1 MAERAG
7 DDDFLSKIERDAK
20 ALSSGA
26 KPQAPAQIDPDL
38 EAALRRDYDFMRP
51 TETPTD
57 LGRMAAVG
65 GRALVS
71 GAPPAAFGLPALA
84 ADAYESLVN
93 LAKRG
98 YNVAAPAIGAEP
110 VPYTPA
116 FRNLQALGQAGQQLA
131 SNLPIEAPRTP
142 GERIL
147 TQGVESAL
155 GAATGGAIASTAR
168 GLIPAVAPA
177 VAPAT
182 AAQTL
187 QQAATQAA
195 GQYARSASAS
205 PVLTTAGAG
214 TGGAAAQ
221 LSSERGGTPG
231 QNILA
236 GLIGGALPTVAASA
250 ATRAVTPFTSNI
262 NPEQQRLL
270 TAAREQYGLQP
281 TAGQALG
288 IPRLQYMENVA
299 SELPGAVRMRAAQPQ
314 QERAFQSAVMRQA
327 NVPGDLATPEAL
339 RQARNVA
346 GGRIRELAETT
357 PVIPVNT
364 PEFADDLTKVVRDY
378 YKTPQAVQKEAFANW
393 VTEIASTGGAMSGT
407 QYQEIRRQINDQA
420 KRYSRSSVA
429 AERDYG
435 EALRGVRNALD
446 NAFERATSKT
456 KREDLTQARRDY
468 ALAKTIERA
477 AGGAGGAS
485 GEISGPRFRQAVEA
499 EAPALYRQGY
509 GDLNELA
516 RIGSTFYPRLPQSG
530 TEARAS
536 ARAMLSPGQLGSEV
550 MKSAVLAPFGALS
563 STALLNPAT
572 QAWLRNQALAGR
584 RPPVF
589 TSISPAAQGGL
600 YAAREAGLLGQ

>member
-1 MAERAG
+1 
-7 DDDFLSKIERDAK
+7 
-20 ALSSGA
+20 
-26 KPQAPAQIDPDL
+26 
-38 EAALRRDYDFMRP
+38 
-51 TETPTD
+51 
-57 LGRMAAVG
+57 
-65 GRALVS
+65 
-71 GAPPAAFGLPALA
+71 
-84 ADAYESLVN
+84 
-93 LAKRG
+93 
-98 YNVAAPAIGAEP
+98 
-110 VPYTPA
+110 
-116 FRNLQALGQAGQQLA
+116 
-131 SNLPIEAPRTP
+131 
-142 GERIL
+142 
-147 TQGVESAL
+147 
-155 GAATGGAIASTAR
+155 
-168 GLIPAVAPA
+168 
-177 VAPAT
+177 
-182 AAQTL
+182 
-187 QQAATQAA
+187 
-195 GQYARSASAS
+195 
-205 PVLTTAGAG
+205 
-214 TGGAAAQ
+214 
-221 LSSERGGTPG
+221 
-231 QNILA
+231 
-236 GLIGGALPTVAASA
+236 
-250 ATRAVTPFTSNI
+250 VTPFTSNI

-270 TAAREQYGLQP
+270 TVAREQYGLQP

-339 RQARNVA
+339 RQARDVA

-364 PEFADDLTKVVRDY
+364 PEFADDLTKVARDY

-393 VTEIASTGGAMSGT
+393 VTEIASTGGAMSGA

-420 KRYSRSSVA
+420 KRYSKSSVA
-429 AERDYG
+429 ADRDYG

-509 GDLNELA
+509 GDMNELA
-516 RIGSTFYPRLPQSG
+516 RIGATFYPRLPQSG
-530 TEARAS
+530 TEARAA
-536 ARAMLSPGQLGSEV
+536 ARAMLSPGQMAGEV
-550 MKSAVLAPFGALS
+550 MKSAIAAPFGFLS

-572 QAWLRNQALAGR
+572 QAWLRNQALAGS

-589 TSISPAAQGGL
+589 TTISPTAQGGL
-600 YAAREAGLLGQ
+600 YSAREAGLLGQ